1 LSVAWYIALQRQIPG
16 FDHRVNGK
24 FLARAGDVLEAL
36 AKKSGVVPLMAF
48 SSAAPDELAG
58 FAEDQGLNVE
68 DTPMKLPQE
77 KWFSAEEGLKTV
89 NALKQAVTQQDIEG
103 ANKIMQDLTEFE
115 NVLEIARANQI
126 DWHLAIDF

>member
-1 LSVAWYIALQRQIPG
+1 MAWYIALQRQIPG

-103 ANKIMQDLTEFE
+103 ASKIMQDLTEFE